1 MALSPLNLLD
11 MLRDEFPSG
20 SQGGKFNTLCQQ
32 AIREGVAYGAA
43 RTRERVDVNLWGDG
57 TTTRFALTGRSARLL
72 DTNDRETATNL
83 NTAGIAAP
91 TIAATYTPN
100 SDVTSLAVG
109 VYLACYAWETPLGV
123 TPPTIPTPVT
133 IPVGVGITRSV
144 LTPPTGATVA
154 DYLSTAAG
162 GGMLR
167 RVATGGTGVALQ
179 MDALPAAT
187 APVAQVDYADLGLF
201 SPGAVLG
208 VGVAPDG
215 SVNATVSTL
224 TLGTAIPAGTRV
236 AVAYT
241 RLPVYPSDPTQP
253 IGLDEDYLR
262 LSVKAHLCRALALN
276 PRSGDST
283 DYANMEKEHFA
294 QLDNLLGSASGR
306 RAPRITFVSWA

>member
-11 MLRDEFPSG
+11 MLRDEFPAG

-32 AIREGVAYGAA
+32 AIRDAVAYGAA
-43 RTRERVDVNLWGDG
+43 RTRERVDVDLWGDG
-57 TTTRFALTGRSARLL
+57 VTTRFALTGRSARLL

-91 TIAATYTPN
+91 TIAATYSAGTGGALP
-100 SDVTSLAVG
+100 AG
-109 VYLACYAWETPLGV
+109 KYLSCYAWETPLGV
-123 TPPTIPTPVT
+123 TPPTLPVAT
-133 IPVGVGITRSV
+133 TVPANGKVTRSV
-144 LTPPTGATVA
+144 VVPPAGATVA

-167 RVATGGTGVALQ
+167 RVATGGTGASLDLLAPPTV
-179 MDALPAAT
+179 T
-187 APVAQVDYADLGLF
+187 APVAQVDYTDLGLF

-215 SVNATVSTL
+215 SVNAAVSTL
-224 TLGTAIPAGTRV
+224 TLGTAIPAGARA

-241 RLPVYPSDPTQP
+241 RLPVYPSDPMVA
-253 IGLDEDYLR
+253 IGLDDDYLR
-262 LSVKAHLCRALALN
+262 LAVKAHLCRALALN

-306 RAPRITFVSWA
+306 RAPRLTYVKWN